1 MKTAIV
7 LLLVLLQ
14 SVSISAQE
22 KLEVFFDFNK
32 YDLNE
37 TARKELTVWLMTHQN
52 AEVSKIY
59 GFCDWKGTN
68 IYNDTLSLQRIKT
81 VSDFL
86 KANNIPVKSNYEIR
100 GFGEDFK
107 QSKVQ
112 AENRKVL
119 IVYEIRK
126 PDFTPP
132 AASIGLQE
140 KINSSKSGDKIKL
153 ENINFYNMSSRIVP
167 ESQANLY
174 ELLCAL
180 QDNPNLKIEIQ
191 GHICCQLSGDINN
204 LSVSRA
210 RSIYNYLIAQKINRN
225 RLSYKGF
232 GVTRP
237 IHPIPE
243 KNEKEQDEN
252 RRVEV
257 LILGK

>member
-1 MKTAIV
+1 MKVKIGLLFF
-7 LLLVLLQ
+7 LLLAA
-14 SVSISAQE
+14 SVQAQE

-37 TARKELTVWLMTHQN
+37 VAVNQLTVWLMTHQN
-52 AEVSKIY
+52 AEVSRIY
-59 GFCDWKGTN
+59 GFCDSKGTN
-68 IYNDTLSLQRIKT
+68 IYNDTLSLKRVKT
-81 VSDFL
+81 VADFL
-86 KANNIPVKSNYEIR
+86 KANNIPIQNDYEIR
-100 GFGEDFK
+100 GFGEDFR

-119 IVYEIRK
+119 IVYAIKK
-126 PDFTPP
+126 PDFRPVP
-132 AASIGLQE
+132 ASVGLQD

-153 ENINFYNMSSRIVP
+153 ENINFYNMSSRIIP
-167 ESQANLY
+167 ESQNSLY

-180 QDNPNLKIEIQ
+180 QDNPALKIEIH

-210 RSIYNYLIAQKINRN
+210 RSIYNYLIAKKIDRK

-232 GVTRP
+232 GVTKP

-243 KNEKEQDEN
+243 KNDREQDEN
-252 RRVEV
+252 RRVEIMIV
-257 LILGK
+257 GK

>member
-1 MKTAIV
+1 MKIKIII
-7 LLLVLLQ
+7 LLVLWNAAA
-14 SVSISAQE
+14 VFAQE

-32 YDLNE
+32 FDLTQAATNQL
-37 TARKELTVWLMTHQN
+37 AVWISTHHDM
-52 AEVSKIY
+52 EVTKIY

-68 IYNDTLSLQRIKT
+68 LYNDTLSMKRVKT

-86 KANNIPVKSNYEIR
+86 KQHQIAVKDNFEVR

-107 QSKVQ
+107 QSKIQ

-119 IVYEIRK
+119 VVYELK
-126 PDFTPP
+126 KETKTPAP
-132 AASIGLQE
+132 AAIGLQD
-140 KINSSKSGDKIKL
+140 KIKTSKSGDKIKL
-153 ENINFYNMSSRIVP
+153 EKINFYNMSSRIVP
-167 ESQANLY
+167 ESQNNLY

-180 QDNPNLKIEIQ
+180 QDNPNLRIEIQ

-210 RSIYNYLIAQKINRN
+210 RAVYNYLVSQKISKN
-225 RLSYKGF
+225 RLSFKGF
-232 GVTRP
+232 GVTKP

-243 KNEKEQDEN
+243 KNEQEQDEN

-257 LILGK
+257 MILSK